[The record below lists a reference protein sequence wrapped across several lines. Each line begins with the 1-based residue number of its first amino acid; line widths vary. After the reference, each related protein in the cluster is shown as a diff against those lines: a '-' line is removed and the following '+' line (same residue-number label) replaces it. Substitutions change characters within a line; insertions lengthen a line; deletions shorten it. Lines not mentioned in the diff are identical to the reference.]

1 MDNDVITRFWTDLVG
16 RLTGPMSFRMI
27 MQPIM
32 ASLFALRDGM
42 KDARGG
48 RPAYLWTV
56 VSDPAERRYLLSD
69 GWKAVGKV
77 FILAVVLD
85 VLYQLMVFRW
95 VYPLEL
101 LSVALA
107 LAVVPYAVLRG
118 PVNRLA
124 RLFLRN

>member
-1 MDNDVITRFWTDLVG
+1 M
-16 RLTGPMSFRMI
+16 
-27 MQPIM
+27 
-32 ASLFALRDGM
+32 
-42 KDARGG
+42 
-48 RPAYLWTV
+48 
-56 VSDPAERRYLLSD
+56 
-69 GWKAVGKV
+69 GKI

-107 LAVVPYAVLRG
+107 LAVVPYAALRG

-124 RLFLRN
+124 RLWPRK